1 MENVDLN
8 IPNADFFSIL
18 FVKRINQMKSMIP
31 ITQLIIAKIVLN
43 SDIYVGKR
51 VIIADDKKCK
61 LKLKYGMHGA
71 VNVLIC
77 VM

>member
-1 MENVDLN
+1 MENVVSN

-51 VIIADDKKCK
+51 VIIADDKECK

>member
-1 MENVDLN
+1 
-8 IPNADFFSIL
+8 
-18 FVKRINQMKSMIP
+18 MKSMIP

-61 LKLKYGMHGA
+61 SKLKYGMYGA
-71 VNVLIC
+71 VNV
-77 VM
+77 

>member
-1 MENVDLN
+1 
-8 IPNADFFSIL
+8 
-18 FVKRINQMKSMIP
+18 MKSMIP

-51 VIIADDKKCK
+51 VIIADDKKCQ
-61 LKLKYGMHGA
+61 LKLKYGMYGA